1 MIFSLS
7 NNEKRK
13 KIIFK
18 ISAFCMAMQMCCYS
32 SLPVLAATPKAPARS
47 KVKPPAQI
55 IDTTKI
61 KTAPRGVRKIAAR
74 TLSNGASDTE
84 ISLFSIGDSQL
95 IPIAGAKNQTEDA
108 DLVKAIN
115 DFRQG
120 GDWEKPNA
128 LVSFAA
134 SHPKSRWQP
143 ALQSTL
149 GDIYFKTGYLTK
161 ADKSWSNAWNATKG
175 SSGKNETIIA
185 NRAVANLCKMLG
197 RVGRK
202 QELESLFKE
211 IGKRQFLGS
220 DEEKIVSAR

>member
-1 MIFSLS
+1 MTISS
-7 NNEKRK
+7 KSQANSK
-13 KIIFK
+13 KILCK
-18 ISAFCMAMQMCCYS
+18 IWAFCMALQMCCYS
-32 SLPVLAATPKAPARS
+32 SLPVLAATPKAPACS
-47 KVKPPAQI
+47 KIKPPTQI

-74 TLSNGASDTE
+74 TLANGASDAE

-95 IPIAGAKNQTEDA
+95 IPIAGSKNQTEDA
-108 DLVKAIN
+108 DLIKAIN

-161 ADKSWSNAWNATKG
+161 ADKSWSNAWNATK
-175 SSGKNETIIA
+175 SS
-185 NRAVANLCKMLG
+185 
-197 RVGRK
+197 
-202 QELESLFKE
+202 
-211 IGKRQFLGS
+211 
-220 DEEKIVSAR
+220 